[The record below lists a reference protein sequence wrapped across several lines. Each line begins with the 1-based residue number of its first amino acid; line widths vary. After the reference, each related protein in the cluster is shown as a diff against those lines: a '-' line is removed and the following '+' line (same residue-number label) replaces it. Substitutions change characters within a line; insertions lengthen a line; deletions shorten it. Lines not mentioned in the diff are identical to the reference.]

1 MLRIKLY
8 HVSEVKF
15 RCSFRFRFESSTFL
29 KIFTFELSSENKN
42 QYLYQKVF
50 AHGFQTLTDNVEII
64 YIHDQDYKKKSERT
78 INPLDPK
85 ISIEWP
91 LKKKIISSK
100 DKNSIFLNDSFK
112 GILL

>member
-1 MLRIKLY
+1 M
-8 HVSEVKF
+8 
-15 RCSFRFRFESSTFL
+15 T
-29 KIFTFELSSENKN
+29 KI
-42 QYLYQKVF
+42 
-50 AHGFQTLTDNVEII
+50 I
-64 YIHDQDYKKKSERT
+64 KKSERT